1 MRISLIALSAVSTLI
16 GYQSLQT
23 KVGPSQST
31 VPKGQSE
38 GKRDHAQAP
47 ALAKLPAVPSLAAPE
62 SLANQQF
69 MSNRAVG
76 KYLVQQG
83 DMSRLGG
90 SAAGQLNLLGNLSPD
105 LLNRLVDLP
114 APPQEVSQTV
124 RVPAAAVDNL
134 PIDQFVAASLQS
146 EVPLSQSRPTSAAPV
161 TSPPAVGSETGSFS
175 DTNHHPAATAI
186 AALVQQGVMQG
197 FPDGTFRPNAAITDR
212 EFKIVMQKALNK
224 QAAAVAD
231 LTLPSQVVSR
241 ADAATFAYQKMQTMA
256 AIGNQTNS
264 ASSNSA
270 SSNLASS
277 NSKIAAADTANG
289 NQNSSEVN
297 GQLVAFQPTDSAEQ
311 TKQLAKRSNP
321 NLSSVSTVNREPDA
335 YTLGAGD
342 RIRVDVFNVPEYSKE
357 YQVLVDGTV
366 NLYRI
371 GDVSVAGMTL
381 KQAEALLTTRYDR
394 LVKRTLVDVSLI
406 TPRPLNLAIAG
417 EVGRPG
423 SYTVT
428 AEGNKFPTITRL
440 IQLAGG
446 MTQAADPRQVQ
457 VRRPQLFGAE
467 QVIGIDLW
475 ELFQT
480 GNLRQD
486 LILRDGDSIFIG
498 TRTDPNLAEAAQLAA
513 ANFATDPSQPLNI
526 ALVGEVARPGPY
538 LMKGGT
544 TSVTTSAG
552 TTTVA
557 GGLPTVTQAIQN
569 AGGITQLA
577 DIRKVEVRRTT
588 RSGQPQIIALNL
600 WALVQGGDISQDIGL
615 QQGDTIV
622 IPKATAL
629 TPQEVTQLATAS
641 FSPKTIRVNV
651 VGETVRPGAVEVPP
665 NTPLNQ
671 ALLAAGGFNREAHK
685 KSVQLVRLNPNGTVS
700 QRTVTIDFARGID
713 EQGNPLLLN
722 NDIVIVGRSGAAKFS
737 DALGT
742 VLGPLLRFL
751 PFRSLF

>member
-23 KVGPSQST
+23 KVIST
-31 VPKGQSE
+31 QATLPKGQPE
-38 GKRDHAQAP
+38 GTVGNSQSK
-47 ALAKLPAVPSLAAPE
+47 ALVKLPTAPSLAAPE
-62 SLANQQF
+62 SLVNQQF
-69 MSNRAVG
+69 LSNRAAG
-76 KYLVQQG
+76 KYLAQQG
-83 DMSRLGG
+83 DIS
-90 SAAGQLNLLGNLSPD
+90 SQIPSSTEQLALLGNLSPA
-105 LLNRLVDLP
+105 LISRLVDV
-114 APPQEVSQTV
+114 PPPPKLVSQTV
-124 RVPAAAVDNL
+124 RVPAVVDSL

-146 EVPLSQSRPTSAAPV
+146 EVLLSQLRPATATPASLDSQSSA
-161 TSPPAVGSETGSFS
+161 GSETGSKTGGFT
-175 DTNHHPAATAI
+175 DTNHHPAAVAI
-186 AALVQQGVMQG
+186 AALVEQGVMHG
-197 FPDGTFRPNAAITDR
+197 FPDGTFRPDAVITDR
-212 EFKIVMQKALNK
+212 EFKTVMQKALK
-224 QAAAVAD
+224 KDAAAVASIA
-231 LTLPSQVVSR
+231 LPKQVVSR
-241 ADAATFAYQKMQTMA
+241 ADAAMFAYQKIQAMA
-256 AIGNQTNS
+256 AIGEGANS
-264 ASSNSA
+264 T
-270 SSNLASS
+270 SS
-277 NSKIAAADTANG
+277 NSKLTAG
-289 NQNSSEVN
+289 VKTKDSQNSAGAN
-297 GQLVAFQPTDSAEQ
+297 GQLVALQAPESADQ
-311 TKQLAKRSNP
+311 TKQLAKRSTPARP
-321 NLSSVSTVNREPDA
+321 NISTVNREPDA

-366 NLYRI
+366 NVYRI

-381 KQAEALLTTRYDR
+381 KQAEAVLTTRYDR

-406 TPRPLNLAIAG
+406 APRPLNLAIAG

-423 SYTVT
+423 TYTVT

-457 VRRPQLFGAE
+457 VHRPQLSGAE
-467 QVIGIDLW
+467 QIIGLDLW

-486 LILRDGDSIFIG
+486 LILRDGDSVFIN
-498 TRTDPNLAEAAQLAA
+498 TRTDTNLAEAAQLAA

-544 TSVTTSAG
+544 TSTTTSAG

-600 WALVQGGDISQDIGL
+600 WELVQGGDISQDIGL

-629 TPQEVTQLATAS
+629 TPQEVTQLALAS

-651 VGETVRPGAVEVPP
+651 VGEAVRPGAIEVPP

-671 ALLAAGGFNREAHK
+671 ALLAAGGFNREAQK
-685 KSVQLVRLNPNGTVS
+685 KTVQLVRLNPNGTVA

-722 NDIVIVGRSGAAKFS
+722 NDIVIVARSGAAKFS
-737 DALGT
+737 DAVGT

>member
-23 KVGPSQST
+23 KAIPAKSIG
-31 VPKGQSE
+31 PKGSSLATD
-38 GKRDHAQAP
+38 DHAQSVTSAKS
-47 ALAKLPAVPSLAAPE
+47 LATTALAAPE

-69 MSNRAVG
+69 MSNRAAG
-76 KYLVQQG
+76 KYLTQQG
-83 DMSRLGG
+83 ERLTPLGAATGRLDRLSPSWLSRL
-90 SAAGQLNLLGNLSPD
+90 ADMP
-105 LLNRLVDLP
+105 V
-114 APPQEVSQTV
+114 PPQLVSQTV
-124 RVPAAAVDNL
+124 RVPAVAVDSL
-134 PIDQFVAASLQS
+134 PIAQFVAASLQT
-146 EVPLSQSRPTSAAPV
+146 EVPAEVVPVALAAEGPSLAPV
-161 TSPPAVGSETGSFS
+161 TGGEPESFT
-175 DTNHHPAATAI
+175 DTHNHPAAPAI

-197 FPDGTFRPNAAITDR
+197 FPDGTFRPDAAITDR
-212 EFKIVMQKALNK
+212 EFKLVMQKALNK
-224 QAAAVAD
+224 DAAAVD
-231 LTLPSQVVSR
+231 HLTLPRQVVSR
-241 ADAATFAYQKMQTMA
+241 ADAARFVHQKMQAMA
-256 AIGNQTNS
+256 AIGGNANS
-264 ASSNSA
+264 
-270 SSNLASS
+270 ASS
-277 NSKIAAADTANG
+277 NSKIAAEGTTDAPQPNG
-289 NQNSSEVN
+289 GTE
-297 GQLVAFQPTDSAEQ
+297 GQLVAGQPLASADPP
-311 TKQLAKRSNP
+311 KQLAKRNG
-321 NLSSVSTVNREPDA
+321 LARSTVTATNREPDA

-357 YQVLVDGTV
+357 YQVLIDGTV

-371 GDVSVAGMTL
+371 GDVAVAGMTL
-381 KQAEALLTTRYDR
+381 KQAEAVVTTRYNR
-394 LVKRTLVDVSLI
+394 LVRRTLVDVSLVA
-406 TPRPLNLAIAG
+406 PRPLNLAIAG
-417 EVGRPG
+417 EIGRPG
-423 SYTVT
+423 TYTVT

-457 VRRPQLFGAE
+457 VRRPQLGGAE

-486 LILRDGDSIFIG
+486 LILRDGDSVFVN
-498 TRTDPNLAEAAQLAA
+498 TRTETNLAEAAQLAA

-544 TSVTTSAG
+544 TSTTTSAG

-588 RSGQPQIIALNL
+588 RSGNPQIIALNL
-600 WALVQGGDISQDIGL
+600 WDLVQRGDISQDIGL

-629 TPQEVTQLATAS
+629 TPQEVSQLATAS

-651 VGETVRPGAVEVPP
+651 VGETVRPGALEVPP

-671 ALLAAGGFNREAHK
+671 ALLAAGGLNRDAHK
-685 KSVQLVRLNPNGTVS
+685 KSVQLIRLNPNGTVS
-700 QRTVTIDFARGID
+700 QRTITLDFARGID